1 MSPST
6 RARSSAPTTPTTG
19 RINNQL
25 PTPGSSSRKSHQCRT
40 CGRPRVGHPRSGCP
54 YGDSPSSARRAE
66 GRAPDLT
73 AALSSLSIDNFAE
86 AKSSTSRRRSKPI
99 EASQASLASLD
110 AESKEILNGLFQQQP
125 TQQTG
130 GDTESDSDGGEHS
143 PLRKWRQGVST
154 PLKSKREEI
163 MPGTLLTPHSTILAT
178 EPSSSQEDPYHGA
191 KTDVEDEDCMPTP
204 QNSQRLI
211 RSLSVEER
219 AAFLDGLAEI
229 SRAPPATVYIVP
241 LVDIPIMQASARKV
255 GFCTRAVPP
264 IEGSKEDE
272 ALFIIGRDE
281 AAVERLRTELAKDVK
296 KKGRVSAVQ
305 LAGGAMM
312 GAVATFGTLAFS

>member
-1 MSPST
+1 MWSLST
-6 RARSSAPTTPTTG
+6 IT
-19 RINNQL
+19 
-25 PTPGSSSRKSHQCRT
+25 
-40 CGRPRVGHPRSGCP
+40 GHPRSGCP
-54 YGDSPSSARRAE
+54 YGDSSSTAPRAAE
-66 GRAPDLT
+66 SRAPDLT
-73 AALSSLSIDNFAE
+73 AALSSLSIDQFAE
-86 AKSSTSRRRSKPI
+86 GKSSASRRRSKPV
-99 EASQASLASLD
+99 AVSQASLASLD
-110 AESKEILNGLFQQQP
+110 TESKEMLNGLFKQQP
-125 TQQTG
+125 KQQMD
-130 GDTESDSDGGEHS
+130 GDTESDSDGEGHS

-163 MPGTLLTPHSTILAT
+163 MPGTLVTPHSSILAT
-178 EPSSSQEDPYHGA
+178 EPASDQEDPYHGA
-191 KTDVEDEDCMPTP
+191 KTDVEDEDCIPTP

-272 ALFIIGRDE
+272 ALFIIGRDD
-281 AAVERLRTELAKDVK
+281 AAVERLRGELAKDVK

-305 LAGGAMM
+305 LASGAMM